1 MTKPRPTHVLIA
13 RSDGEK
19 LVGEEWITLEEF
31 AKLFAPV
38 THTDGRT
45 YEYKTLRV
53 RDEEEH
59 NFEERMIDGM
69 RLPLRVDKE
78 MK

>member
-1 MTKPRPTHVLIA
+1 MTKSRPTHVLIA

-19 LVGEEWITLEEF
+19 LTGEEWITLEDF

-38 THTDGRT
+38 TITNGRT

-53 RDEEEH
+53 RDEAEH
-59 NFEERMIDGM
+59 AFEERMIDGI
-69 RLPLRVDKE
+69 RTAK
-78 MK
+78 